1 MPGDLRMDE
10 SPVHCPVHRVAITPC
25 EVRELTPLLD
35 HLSADSAVQGSRRLP
50 RGTMLDDGRLD
61 LCKQSLGTDNCLQ
74 LVAAL
79 RHNTRVRSLMLGT
92 DAIGD
97 AGAGA
102 VARLAAANA
111 HLKVLYLGCNNI
123 GPEGAGELAVAVAQA
138 PQVTGLWLK
147 RNPLGAEGA
156 QSIAR
161 MLRGNRNLRVLD
173 LVNTDLRGA
182 GVRAVVDALC
192 AGGNGLRSL
201 YLSGNGLGPAVAAD
215 LARLLREAPQIEELY
230 ASANHLGDAG
240 AIELAQ
246 ALRENSTL
254 QTLELASNGIGSHG
268 ARALFEAARGSSLLS
283 LNLGHAASAKAL
295 GAPANQMGDEG
306 AACAARL
313 IGASPVLRKLDLM
326 RNGITECG
334 QSVLM
339 EAALHS
345 RWLGRLIVEGSQTEA
360 LVQHLALNRAAHGN
374 DVPTDRALIK
384 SVYR

>member
-1 MPGDLRMDE
+1 M
-10 SPVHCPVHRVAITPC
+10 
-25 EVRELTPLLD
+25 
-35 HLSADSAVQGSRRLP
+35 
-50 RGTMLDDGRLD
+50 
-61 LCKQSLGTDNCLQ
+61 
-74 LVAAL
+74 
-79 RHNTRVRSLMLGT
+79 
-92 DAIGD
+92 
-97 AGAGA
+97 
-102 VARLAAANA
+102 
-111 HLKVLYLGCNNI
+111 
-123 GPEGAGELAVAVAQA
+123 
-138 PQVTGLWLK
+138 
-147 RNPLGAEGA
+147 
-156 QSIAR
+156 
-161 MLRGNRNLRVLD
+161 
-173 LVNTDLRGA
+173 
-182 GVRAVVDALC
+182 
-192 AGGNGLRSL
+192 
-201 YLSGNGLGPAVAAD
+201 AAD

-254 QTLELASNGIGSHG
+254 QTLELASNGIGSQG
-268 ARALFEAARGSSLLS
+268 ASALFEAARVSSLLS

-345 RWLGRLIVEGSQTEA
+345 RWLGRLIVEGSQPEA
-360 LVQHLALNRAAHGN
+360 LVQHLALNRAAHGG

>member
-10 SPVHCPVHRVAITPC
+10 SLVHCPVHRVEITPC
-25 EVRELTPLLD
+25 EVEELAPLFDQLT
-35 HLSADSAVQGSRRLP
+35 ADSAVQGSQRFP
-50 RGTMLDDGRLD
+50 RGTLLDDGRLD
-61 LCKQSLGTDNCLQ
+61 LCKQSLGTDNCLR

-79 RHNTRVRSLMLGT
+79 EHSTRVRSLMLGT

-111 HLKVLYLGCNNI
+111 HLEVLYLGCNNI
-123 GPEGAGELAVAVAQA
+123 GPEGAGELAAAVAQA

-147 RNPLGAEGA
+147 RNPLGPEGA
-156 QSIAR
+156 LSIAR
-161 MLRGNRNLRVLD
+161 MLRDNRSLRVLD

-192 AGGNGLRSL
+192 EGNSGLRSL
-201 YLSGNGLGPAVAAD
+201 YLSGNGLGPAVAPD
-215 LARLLREAPQIEELY
+215 LARVLREAPQIKELY
-230 ASANHLGDAG
+230 VSANHIGDIG
-240 AIELAQ
+240 AFELAQ

-254 QTLELASNGIGSHG
+254 QTLELASNGIGSQG
-268 ARALFEAARGSSLLS
+268 ARALFEAARSSGLLA

-306 AACAARL
+306 AACAAEL

-326 RNGITECG
+326 RNGITEFG
-334 QSVLM
+334 RSILM
-339 EAALHS
+339 EAALNS
-345 RWLGRLIVEGSQTEA
+345 QRLGRLTVEGCQPEA
-360 LVQHLALNRAAHGN
+360 LAQHLARNRAAHGD